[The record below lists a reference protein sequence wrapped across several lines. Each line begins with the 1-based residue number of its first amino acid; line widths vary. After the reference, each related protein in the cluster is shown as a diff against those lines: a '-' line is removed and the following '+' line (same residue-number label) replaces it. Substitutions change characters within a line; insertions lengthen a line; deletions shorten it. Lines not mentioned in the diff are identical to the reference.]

1 MYTYRGRRVEKKSKR
16 KLNWRELVVTA
27 CTALL
32 LVAVALSIALPIKA
46 ALPTSAPEGI
56 EPVIQEAVALQSLE
70 NQDLTPPHDIMMTRL
85 NSYVAAEPVFSMLTE
100 SDFEL
105 PVEDVTTDELV
116 YTATRLGVEVREFD
130 SSIDYSA
137 VINKLYATVEVGSE
151 TAEYIVALCEI
162 YELQRNL
169 KIEYTGADQSMKTD
183 TFGANHSMEEIE
195 AIMRPHVPYMQYTET
210 DVKELAALIYAEAG
224 SDYMTDYHKQ
234 CVGSVVICRLEDP
247 DTWHDYTI
255 HDVIWHEGQY
265 PHTRSNTYYDER
277 CYNIALDLLENGP
290 VVYAIWQA
298 NFPQG
303 ENVEYFEYPGLCL
316 PTWIDK

>member
-1 MYTYRGRRVEKKSKR
+1 MYTYRGQRVQKKSKR

-27 CTALL
+27 CTALM
-32 LVAVALSIALPIKA
+32 LVAVALIIALPIKA
-46 ALPTSAPEGI
+46 TLPTSSPEGI
-56 EPVIQEAVALQSLE
+56 EPVIQEAVAPQIME
-70 NQDLTPPHDIMMTRL
+70 APEPPPHEIMMSHLT
-85 NSYVAAEPVFSMLTE
+85 SYIAVEPSLAMFAEA
-100 SDFEL
+100 DFEL
-105 PVEDVTTDELV
+105 PVEDVTADEIV

-130 SSIDYSA
+130 STIDYSA
-137 VINKLYATVEVGSE
+137 VISKLYETVEVGSE
-151 TAEYIVALCEI
+151 TAEYIVALCEV

-169 KIEYTGADQSMKTD
+169 KIEYTGADESMKTY
-183 TFGANHSMEEIE
+183 TFGADHSMEEIE

-224 SDYMTDYHKQ
+224 CDYMTDYHKQ
-234 CVGSVVICRLEDP
+234 CVGSVVLCRLADP
-247 DTWHDYTI
+247 DTWHDYSI
-255 HDVIWHEGQY
+255 HEVIWHEGQY
-265 PHTRSNTYYDER
+265 PETRDKTYYDER

-303 ENVEYFEYPGLCL
+303 ENVEYFEYPGLCK